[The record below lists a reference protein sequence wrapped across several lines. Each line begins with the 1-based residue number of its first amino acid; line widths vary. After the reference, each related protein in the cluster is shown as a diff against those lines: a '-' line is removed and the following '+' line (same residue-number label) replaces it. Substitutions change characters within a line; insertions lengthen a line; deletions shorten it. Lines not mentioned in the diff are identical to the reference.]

1 MRKLSF
7 ACVLAFFSAV
17 SALAMPSRS
26 DLQKVQG
33 AVNELM
39 AEDMSAMKKGKLA
52 PEKAAETAL
61 GYAREATD
69 EASKFLFYKGA
80 FGLFVQGRKYDEAVK
95 AIETLTEE
103 VKDVPDKVV
112 ADIVREKLKRVS
124 KKDGGAVF
132 ELYDRIDR
140 RVRSAAEREK
150 LEAALKA
157 NPKDAEA
164 RRQLAFCK
172 ASLGDWAGAL
182 GDFALVGG
190 KLSEA
195 AKTEQA
201 GKEAEAAD
209 LWWTAS
215 DDDADQSVLREH
227 AAGLYRQA
235 MDGGKLQGIKL
246 ALAKKRVAECGTD
259 APAAASAASAPAA
272 TESTSVATQSGPKKS
287 SAAPAVRG
295 RYDWTVPAKMKN
307 QKMLDFDFGGG
318 VPKLT
323 FYAIPPGSC
332 RTSLMDAPAHG
343 DIGEKINVTIT
354 RPFWIAQLPVTVD
367 QFKLFRDAELVGDD
381 EEAMKKL
388 AGDKNF
394 AVIATTTF
402 AGADA
407 YIAWLNETYG
417 KLLPK
422 GWVFRLP
429 TEAERRF
436 ANSWIPWGSPSRGT
450 YVHGDRRGKFNKL
463 KALQTKG
470 LFLNYDTEEN
480 ADRSERPLW
489 RRLVANYRSFTQNK
503 LICLSETTP
512 SLDAVSTPTIP
523 DRMRGFSTGIQGLLK
538 PILAYGENERDPFR
552 YCSPDAPSRR
562 RVSGIGWNFEE
573 DVIFRIEGV
582 PVQLAVGFDYVGEWK
597 AKQGKK

>member
-1 MRKLSF
+1 MTKLHL
-7 ACVLAFFSAV
+7 ACVLVFFSAV
-17 SALAMPSRS
+17 SAVAMPSRS

-39 AEDMSAMKKGKLA
+39 ADSVAAMKKGKLA

-80 FGLFVQGRKYDEAVK
+80 FGLYVQGRRYDEAVK
-95 AIETLTEE
+95 AVETLTQE

-112 ADIVREKLKRVS
+112 ADIIREKLKRVS

-132 ELYDRIDR
+132 ELYDRVDR
-140 RVRSAAEREK
+140 RMRSTAERTK

-157 NPKDAEA
+157 NPKDADA
-164 RRQLAFCK
+164 RRQLAFAK
-172 ASLGDWAGAL
+172 ATLGDWAGAL

-190 KLSEA
+190 KASEA
-195 AKTEQA
+195 AKAEQD
-201 GKEAEAAD
+201 GKVAAAAD
-209 LWWTAS
+209 LWWNLS
-215 DDDADQSVLREH
+215 EDDDERTVLREH

-246 ALAKKRVAECGTD
+246 ALAKKRVAECGTE
-259 APAAASAASAPAA
+259 APAATSATSAPAA
-272 TESTSVATQSGPKKS
+272 TESTTSVAPQSGPKKS

-295 RYDWTVPAKMKN
+295 KYDWTVPAKMKN

-323 FYAIPPGSC
+323 FYAIPPGTY
-332 RTSLMDAPAHG
+332 RDSLLDAPE
-343 DIGEKINVTIT
+343 IGRREIGKKINVTIT
-354 RPFWIAQLPVTVD
+354 RPFWIAQLPVTID
-367 QFKLFRDAELVGDD
+367 QFKLFEGAELVGDG
-381 EEAMKKL
+381 EEMAKKL

-394 AVIATTTF
+394 AVVATTTF

-407 YIAWLNETYG
+407 YIAWLNETCG

-422 GWVFRLP
+422 GWVFRFP
-429 TEAERRF
+429 TMAELKFVRF
-436 ANSWIPWGSPSRGT
+436 CIPHNSALACRFREGSQMRNF
-450 YVHGDRRGKFNKL
+450 DKL
-463 KALQTKG
+463 RILQSKG
-470 LFLNYDTEEN
+470 LFLGYANQ
-480 ADRSERPLW
+480 ADMGYSEALESYRNV
-489 RRLVANYRSFTQNK
+489 VANYRSFTRQR
-503 LICLSETTP
+503 LFSDEGLT

-523 DRMRGFSTGIQGLLK
+523 PMMKGFSQGIQERLK
-538 PILAYGENERDPFR
+538 PILAYGENECDPFR

-562 RVSGIGWNFEE
+562 RGSGYGWNEE
-573 DVIFRIEGV
+573 RVRDRTWI
-582 PVQLAVGFDYVGEWK
+582 QLAVGFDYVGEWK